1 MTAKDTFTE
10 RRLGRRRLI
19 GTTAALGL
27 AAAGAGALTG
37 TGAAARQTP
46 AATGVLQ
53 MGRESE
59 FQPNF
64 NPLQVSTG
72 TQTQICDLIFSR
84 LLKVDTDL
92 NLVPDLA
99 ESYEISDD
107 ATQFTF
113 TLRDDA
119 VWHDGEPL
127 TIDDVIFTYRL
138 GMQAAAAAKQ
148 WGKLS
153 QIVGAKELNEGT
165 SDEVAGLE
173 RVDDQTIRFTLA
185 APNVAWLFGTALSN
199 SLMWIL
205 PEHLLADADPAALDQ
220 HPFMLKPEVGSGA
233 YKFIEYVPDQYVQ
246 FEANPDYHL
255 GAPKIGQVFLQ
266 LAVPTTQLAQLES
279 GQLHLMPRMSPRDG
293 DRLKDDPSLRIV
305 PAPGV
310 GVFQIAIN
318 NERFPDKRVR
328 QAFMYA
334 IDRQAL
340 LDVVELGQ
348 GRLVDST
355 VIGPE
360 WATYDDLNHYAY
372 DPERARELLAEA
384 EWDGSQTI
392 SLTWSQGFQAIELA
406 APVFQQQLA
415 EVGVTIELAPL
426 ESAAY
431 LQAVVTEPDF
441 DLAWFGGGSYG
452 MDPDVSS
459 TYYLCANFTPGGGNT
474 THYCNEE
481 LDELFIAG
489 RGTPDIEERA
499 EIYHEVA
506 RILNEDVPTVF
517 LWSNNLIWGMS
528 ANLEGVRPGPNQYI
542 WWNIQEWTLTEG

>member
-1 MTAKDTFTE
+1 MTTRDSFAA

-19 GTTAALGL
+19 GSTAALGL
-27 AAAGAGALTG
+27 SAGVSRLSAGAAVRQEAAG
-37 TGAAARQTP
+37 
-46 AATGVLQ
+46 GVLQ

-64 NPLQVSTG
+64 NPMQVSTG
-72 TQTQICDLIFSR
+72 TQTQICDLIFGR

-92 NLVPDLA
+92 NLIPDLA

-113 TLRDDA
+113 TLRQDA
-119 VWHDGEPL
+119 VWHDGEPV
-127 TIDDVIFTYRL
+127 TVDDVIFSYKLAMRAE
-138 GMQAAAAAKQ
+138 AAARQ

-153 QIVGAKELNEGT
+153 QIEGAQAFNEGT
-165 SDEVAGLE
+165 SEDVSGLE
-173 RVDDQTIRFTLA
+173 RVDDQTVRFTLA

-199 SLMWIL
+199 SLMWIM
-205 PEHLLADADPAALDQ
+205 PEHILADADPAELDQ
-220 HPFMLKPEVGSGA
+220 NPFMLKPEVGAGP
-233 YKFIEYVPDQYVQ
+233 YKFVEYVPDQYVQ
-246 FEANPDYHL
+246 FEANPDFYL

-293 DRLKDDPSLRIV
+293 ERLQDNPELRIE

-334 IDRQAL
+334 LDRQAL

-355 VIGPE
+355 IIGPE
-360 WATYDDLNHYAY
+360 WATYDDLNSYEY
-372 DPERARELLAEA
+372 DPDRARELLAEA
-384 EWDGSQTI
+384 EWDSSRVI
-392 SLTWSQGFQAIELA
+392 NLTWSQGFQAIELA

-415 EVGVTIELAPL
+415 EVGVTVELAPL

-441 DLAWFGGGSYG
+441 DMAWFGGGSYG

-459 TYYLCANFTPGGGNT
+459 AYYLCANWTPAGANT

-481 LDELFIAG
+481 LDELFVAG
-489 RGTPDIEERA
+489 RGTPVIEERA
-499 EIYHEVA
+499 EIYHEAA
-506 RILNEDVPTVF
+506 RILNEDVPTIF
-517 LWSNNLIWGMS
+517 WWSNNLIWGMS
-528 ANLEGVRPGPNQYI
+528 AKLEGVRPGPNQYI
-542 WWNIQEWTLTEG
+542 WWNIQEWSLAEK

>member
-1 MTAKDTFTE
+1 MQGRNAYGQ
-10 RRLGRRRLI
+10 RRIGRRRLI
-19 GTTAALGL
+19 GQT
-27 AAAGAGALTG
+27 AAAGMAVAGAGHLGG
-37 TGAAARQTP
+37 TRSAARQE
-46 AATGVLQ
+46 AASGILQ

-64 NPLQVSTG
+64 NPMQVSTG
-72 TQTQICDLIFSR
+72 TQTQICDLIFGR

-119 VWHDGEPL
+119 VWHDGEPV
-127 TIDDVIFTYRL
+127 TVDDVLFTYRL
-138 GMQAAAAAKQ
+138 AMRPEAAARQ

-153 QIVGAKELNEGT
+153 QIAGATEFNEGA

-173 RVDDQTIRFTLA
+173 RVDDQTVRFTLS

-205 PEHLLADADPAALDQ
+205 PEHILGDADPAALDQ
-220 HPFMLKPEVGSGA
+220 HPFMLAPEVGSGA
-233 YKFIEYVPDQYVQ
+233 YKFIDYVPDQYIQ
-246 FEANPDYHL
+246 FEANPDFYL

-293 DRLKDDPSLRIV
+293 ERLADDPALRIE

-310 GVFQIAIN
+310 GVFQIAVN

-328 QAFMYA
+328 QAMMYA
-334 IDRQAL
+334 VDRAAL

-348 GRLVDST
+348 GRLVNST

-360 WATYDDLNHYAY
+360 WATYDDLDDYAY
-372 DPERARELLAEA
+372 DPERARALLADA
-384 EWDGSQTI
+384 AWDGSRTI

-415 EVGVTIELAPL
+415 EVGITVELAPL

-459 TYYLCANFTPGGGNT
+459 AYYLSTTWTPAGANT
-474 THYCNEE
+474 THYANEA

-489 RGTPDIEERA
+489 RGTPDLKERA
-499 EIYHEVA
+499 AIYHDVA
-506 RILNEDVPTVF
+506 LTLNEDVPTLF
-517 LWSNNLIWGMS
+517 FWSNNLIWGMS
-528 ANLEGVRPGPNQYI
+528 ADLAGVRPGPNQYI
-542 WWNIQEWTLTEG
+542 WWNIQEWSLTGE

>member
-1 MTAKDTFTE
+1 MTAIESLAE

-19 GTTAALGL
+19 GATAALGL
-27 AAAGAGALTG
+27 SAGASQLSRSTAL
-37 TGAAARQTP
+37 ARQEATP
-46 AATGVLQ
+46 GVLQ

-64 NPLQVSTG
+64 NPMQVSTG
-72 TQTQICDLIFSR
+72 TQTQICDLVFGR

-92 NLVPDLA
+92 NLIPDLA
-99 ESYEISDD
+99 ESFEISDD

-113 TLRDDA
+113 TLRGDA
-119 VWHDGEPL
+119 VWHDGEPV
-127 TIDDVIFTYRL
+127 TVDDVIFTYKL
-138 GMQAAAAAKQ
+138 GMQPAAAARQ

-153 QIVGAKELNEGT
+153 QIVGAQEFNEGT

-173 RVDDQTIRFTLA
+173 RVDDQTVRITLA
-185 APNVAWLFGTALSN
+185 TPNVAWLFGTAASN

-205 PEHLLADADPAALDQ
+205 PEHILADADPAELEQ
-220 HPFMLKPEVGSGA
+220 HPFMLAPDVGSGP
-233 YKFIEYVPDQYVQ
+233 YRFVEYVPDQYVQ
-246 FEANPDYHL
+246 FEANPDFYL
-255 GAPKIGQVFLQ
+255 GAPNIGQVFLQ

-293 DRLKDDPSLRIV
+293 DRLQGDPALRIEA
-305 PAPGV
+305 APGV

-328 QAFMYA
+328 QAMMYA
-334 IDRQAL
+334 VDRQAL

-360 WATYDDLNHYAY
+360 WATYDDLNSYAY
-372 DPERARELLAEA
+372 GPDRARELLAEA
-384 EWDGSQTI
+384 EWDSSQTI

-415 EVGVTIELAPL
+415 EVGITIELAPL
-426 ESAAY
+426 ESSAY

-441 DLAWFGGGSYG
+441 DMAWFGGGSYG

-459 TYYLCANFTPGGGNT
+459 AYYLCAAFTPGGGNT
-474 THYCNEE
+474 THYCNPE
-481 LDELFIAG
+481 LDELLVAG
-489 RGTPDIEERA
+489 RGTPDLDERA
-499 EIYHEVA
+499 EIYHQVA
-506 RILNEDVPTVF
+506 LILNEDVPTIF
-517 LWSNNLIWGMS
+517 LWSNNLIWGMN
-528 ANLEGVRPGPNQYI
+528 ATLEGVRPGPNQYI
-542 WWNIQEWTLTEG
+542 WWNIQEWSLAEG

>member
-1 MTAKDTFTE
+1 MTTRDSFAA

-19 GTTAALGL
+19 GSTAALGL
-27 AAAGAGALTG
+27 SAGVSRLSA
-37 TGAAARQTP
+37 GAAARQE
-46 AATGVLQ
+46 AAGGVLQ

-64 NPLQVSTG
+64 NPMQVSTG
-72 TQTQICDLIFSR
+72 TQTQICDLIFGR

-92 NLVPDLA
+92 NLIPDLA

-113 TLRDDA
+113 TLRQDA
-119 VWHDGEPL
+119 VWHDGEPV
-127 TIDDVIFTYRL
+127 TVDDVIFSYKLAMRAE
-138 GMQAAAAAKQ
+138 AAARQ

-153 QIVGAKELNEGT
+153 QIEGAQAFNEGT
-165 SDEVAGLE
+165 SEDVSGLE
-173 RVDDQTIRFTLA
+173 RVDDQTVRFTLA

-199 SLMWIL
+199 SLMWIM
-205 PEHLLADADPAALDQ
+205 PEHILADADPAELDQ
-220 HPFMLKPEVGSGA
+220 NPFMLKPEVGAGP
-233 YKFIEYVPDQYVQ
+233 YKFVEYVPDQYVQ
-246 FEANPDYHL
+246 FEANPDFYL

-293 DRLKDDPSLRIV
+293 ERLQDNPELRIE

-334 IDRQAL
+334 LDRQAL

-355 VIGPE
+355 IIGPE
-360 WATYDDLNHYAY
+360 WATYDDLNSYEY
-372 DPERARELLAEA
+372 DPDRARELLAEA
-384 EWDGSQTI
+384 EWDSSRVI
-392 SLTWSQGFQAIELA
+392 NLTWSQGFQAIELA

-415 EVGVTIELAPL
+415 EVGVTVELAPL

-441 DLAWFGGGSYG
+441 DMAWFGGGSYG

-459 TYYLCANFTPGGGNT
+459 AYYLCANWTPAGANT

-481 LDELFIAG
+481 LDELFVAG
-489 RGTPDIEERA
+489 RGTPVIEERA
-499 EIYHEVA
+499 EIYHEAA
-506 RILNEDVPTVF
+506 RILNEDVPTIF
-517 LWSNNLIWGMS
+517 WWSNNLIWGMS
-528 ANLEGVRPGPNQYI
+528 AKLEGVRPGPNQYI
-542 WWNIQEWTLTEG
+542 WWNIQEWSLAEK

>member
-1 MTAKDTFTE
+1 MTAKDYLAE
-10 RRLGRRRLI
+10 HRIGRRRLL

-27 AAAGAGALTG
+27 GVAGMAHLSSPATL
-37 TGAAARQTP
+37 ARQE
-46 AATGVLQ
+46 AASGILQ

-64 NPLQVSTG
+64 NPTQVSTG

-119 VWHDGEPL
+119 VWHDGEPV
-127 TIDDVIFTYRL
+127 TVDDVIFTYKL
-138 GMQAAAAAKQ
+138 AMQPAVAAKQ
-148 WGKLS
+148 YGKLS
-153 QIVGAKELNEGT
+153 QIVGASEFNAGT
-165 SDEVAGLE
+165 SDDVPGLE
-173 RVDDQTIRFTLA
+173 RVDDRTVRITLA
-185 APNVAWLFGTALSN
+185 EPNVAWLFGTAGSN
-199 SLMWIL
+199 SLIWIL
-205 PEHLLADADPAALDQ
+205 PEHILADVAPEDLDQ
-220 HPFMLKPEVGSGA
+220 HPYMLKPEVGSGP
-233 YKFIEYVPDQYVQ
+233 YQFVEYVPDQYVQ
-246 FEANPDYHL
+246 FTANPDFYL
-255 GAPKIGQVFLQ
+255 GAPKIEQVFLQ

-279 GQLHLMPRMSPRDG
+279 GQLDLMPRMSPRDG
-293 DRLKDDPSLRIV
+293 DRLMDNPDLNIV
-305 PAPGV
+305 ASPGV

-318 NERFPDKRVR
+318 NERFPDKRFR
-328 QAFMYA
+328 QAIMYA
-334 IDRQAL
+334 VDRQAL

-348 GRLVDST
+348 GRLVNST

-360 WATYDDLNHYAY
+360 WATYDDLNPYPY
-372 DPERARELLAEA
+372 DPDKARELLAEA
-384 EWDGSQTI
+384 EWDSSQTI

-415 EVGVTIELAPL
+415 EVGITVELAPL

-441 DLAWFGGGSYG
+441 DMAWFGGGSYG

-459 TYYLCANFTPGGGNT
+459 AYYLCANFTPGGGNT
-474 THYCNEE
+474 THYCNPE
-481 LDELFIAG
+481 LDELFVAG
-489 RGTPDIEERA
+489 RGTPDIEQRA
-499 EIYHEVA
+499 EIYHDVA
-506 RILNEDVPTVF
+506 KILNEDVPTIF
-517 LWSNNLIWGMS
+517 WWSNNLIWGMS
-528 ANLEGVRPGPNQYI
+528 TRLQGVRPGPNQYI
-542 WWNIQEWTLTEG
+542 WWNIQEWTLAE